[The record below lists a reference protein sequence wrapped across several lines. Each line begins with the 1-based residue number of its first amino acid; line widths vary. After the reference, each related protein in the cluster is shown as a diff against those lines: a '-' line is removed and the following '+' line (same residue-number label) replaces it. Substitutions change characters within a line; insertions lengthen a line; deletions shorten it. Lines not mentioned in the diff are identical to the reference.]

1 MWKVKL
7 AEMKGLSATSN
18 AAATTIA
25 KSWRGY
31 IGKDEA
37 SRLRKLLEDYIA
49 TIQEEGKREEE
60 ELRLAYQFAKKWRYE
75 NSMTRQLWNN

>member
-1 MWKVKL
+1 MKV
-7 AEMKGLSATSN
+7 LSIISN

-37 SRLRKLLEDYIA
+37 SKLRKLVEDYIA
-49 TIQEEGKREEE
+49 AIQEEGKKEEE

-75 NSMTRQLWNN
+75 KV